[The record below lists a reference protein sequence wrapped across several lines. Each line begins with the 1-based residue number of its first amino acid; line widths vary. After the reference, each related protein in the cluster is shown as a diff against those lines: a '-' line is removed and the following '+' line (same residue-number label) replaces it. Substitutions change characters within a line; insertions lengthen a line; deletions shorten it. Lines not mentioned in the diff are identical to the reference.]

1 MKASEGTGAA
11 VGLPVPASVP
21 RPWKTSPLTEGRMLG
36 RKHGVVQPG
45 EPKVLT
51 SASCCEGPSGRLRG
65 PWDGTGLPKHTEKAD
80 GDVAAVSGGTRDHGW
95 KGKPPCGSCVHQHP
109 AGLRSAHGLRSSPY
123 SVHFMGCKTI
133 WGSVWLVQAAWA
145 HMSWTKPETV
155 QGALRSRSTI
165 HRHPMSTA
173 LIRIWP
179 LVAPAAGL

>member
-51 SASCCEGPSGRLRG
+51 SVSCCEGPSGRLRG
-65 PWDGTGLPKHTEKAD
+65 PWDRTGLPKHTEKAD

-123 SVHFMGCKTI
+123 SVHFMGCKTV
-133 WGSVWLVQAAWA
+133 WGSVLSRQHGPTCPRLNPRQSREHSGV
-145 HMSWTKPETV
+145 
-155 QGALRSRSTI
+155 GAPYTDTPCLL
-165 HRHPMSTA
+165 P
-173 LIRIWP
+173 
-179 LVAPAAGL
+179 